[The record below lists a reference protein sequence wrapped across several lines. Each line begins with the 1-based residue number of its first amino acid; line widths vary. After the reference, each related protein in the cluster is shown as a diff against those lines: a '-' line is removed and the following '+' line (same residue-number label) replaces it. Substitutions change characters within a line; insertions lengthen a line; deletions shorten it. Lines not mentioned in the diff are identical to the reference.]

1 MSDEVEKVE
10 KSESAFFRS
19 DEVSVDIALA
29 RLITISPL
37 LHTGLSQS
45 ARYRLIVS
53 IAEKGWEHPFL
64 GWLPI
69 SYRTINRWLCDWKE
83 KNLDGLRPRY
93 RRDRGLMKALPP
105 DLFAKAISL
114 KEELPSRTVKRVIE
128 LLELRED
135 VVPHTIARSTLQR
148 HLQRRGLTGR
158 KIPLLQE
165 SVSRFEAKSPGN
177 VWQTDEKF
185 GPYIIQQGISLRT
198 RIFGFLDDHSRLCT
212 GIEAFVDGKGI
223 NLHHCLRRALEIW
236 HCPTLIYADNGKVYV
251 SRQLRQL
258 CAELGICLTHAKPY
272 RAQSKGKIERFWG
285 TLNSFIVE
293 ANAARY
299 TSLKELND
307 ALQGWVELKYNKQAH
322 SALSDLK
329 TPLEIYSQAL
339 DTIPAASA
347 EDLDRA
353 FRRLETRRVH
363 KDGTFSLDGLL
374 FQVSHSLAG
383 HTIELRVNNEDK
395 TDVWVYR
402 GKKRLMRAKQFDP
415 PDKLPSRSPEV
426 KKGVKTAL
434 QSSRAYLASV
444 ACEYHHQKEEVI
456 TTDIFTMEIFL
467 DTLCVPEPSLSKED
481 KRAIAGIFDTFGPFD
496 RQEAIIILQKVI
508 EQWGKN
514 RHTTVYLR
522 AIVEKQFHNKS

>member
-1 MSDEVEKVE
+1 MSDEIE
-10 KSESAFFRS
+10 KSVNTESVFQRDTIS
-19 DEVSVDIALA
+19 DYIALA

-37 LHTGLSQS
+37 LHPGLSESNRQELK
-45 ARYRLIVS
+45 RS
-53 IAEKGWEHPFL
+53 IANKGWGHPL
-64 GWLPI
+64 YGHRTL
-69 SYRTINRWLCDWKE
+69 SCRTINRWIRAWNKQHI
-83 KNLDGLRPRY
+83 DGLRPRR
-93 RRDRGLMKALPP
+93 RRDRGVLRALSPHV
-105 DLFAKAISL
+105 FAQAKAL
-114 KEELPSRTVKRVIE
+114 KEELPTRTVTRVIE
-128 LLELRED
+128 LLELHRY
-135 VVPHTIARSTLQR
+135 VAPQSIARSTLQR
-148 HLQRRGLTGR
+148 HLQRCGLTGR
-158 KIPLLQE
+158 KIPLLAE

-185 GPYIIQQGISLRT
+185 GPYIIQKGFSVRT
-198 RIFGFLDDHSRLCT
+198 RIFAFLDDHSRLCT

-223 NLHHCLRRALEIW
+223 NLHRCLRKALEIW
-236 HCPTLIYADNGKVYV
+236 HCPSLIYADNGKVYV

-285 TLNSFIVE
+285 TLSSFIIE

-307 ALQGWVELKYNKQAH
+307 ALKGWVELKYNKQPH
-322 SALSDLK
+322 SALSNLK
-329 TPLEIYSQAL
+329 TPLELYIQAL
-339 DTIPAASA
+339 DSIPAARA

-363 KDGTFSLDGLL
+363 KDGTFSLGGLL

-383 HTIELRVNNEDK
+383 HTIELRVNSEDK

-402 GKKRLMRAKQFDP
+402 GRKRLMRAKQFAP
-415 PDKLPSRSPEV
+415 PDKLPPRRPQEKIAAKS
-426 KKGVKTAL
+426 AL
-434 QSSRAYLASV
+434 DSSRAYLASV
-444 ACEYHHQKEEVI
+444 AGHYRQKKEEVV
-456 TTDIFTMEIFL
+456 TPDIFTLEIFL
-467 DTLCVPEPSLSKED
+467 ETLDVPAPSLSKED
-481 KRAIAGIFDTFGPFD
+481 IRAIAGIFDTFGPFD
-496 RQEAIIILQKVI
+496 RQEALVILQKVI